1 MGYKPR
7 GFDTDQ
13 GNEENPGLKAYRHSE
28 IGRMKNS
35 RILYIEK
42 YQGIQ
47 NQYEYRDPPPRLI
60 TVLFDCEF

>member
-7 GFDTDQ
+7 GFDTAHGDD
-13 GNEENPGLKAYRHSE
+13 ENAGLKVFRQSE

-42 YQGIQ
+42 YQGLQ
-47 NQYEYRDPPPRLI
+47 SQYEYRNPPARVI
-60 TVLFDCEF
+60 TVFF